1 MLSAEYRSYS
11 SKLTS
16 EQCSTKH
23 YSSVAV
29 GLFWLLLYHYKITTL
44 NHHATFTARRYASA
58 VFAVV
63 VRPSVCPSVRP
74 LQAGI
79 ESKRLDESSWFLAW
93 RLFSIYPTLFYKEIE
108 YLKQKLEYFL
118 LEFCPKL
125 QTEKIL
131 PRPVDRVVNK
141 IRRRRRRSRLL
152 TTSIRQS
159 RRLVAVYN
167 KSVNCNP
174 STPLLRFVLDYID
187 LLYNF
192 FLQLT
197 RF

>member
-1 MLSAEYRSYS
+1 METFFPSIPHCFIRKFEY
-11 SKLTS
+11 
-16 EQCSTKH
+16 
-23 YSSVAV
+23 
-29 GLFWLLLYHYKITTL
+29 F
-44 NHHATFTARRYASA
+44 
-58 VFAVV
+58 
-63 VRPSVCPSVRP
+63 
-74 LQAGI
+74 
-79 ESKRLDESSWFLAW
+79 
-93 RLFSIYPTLFYKEIE
+93 
-108 YLKQKLEYFL
+108 KQKLEYFL

-131 PRPVDRVVNK
+131 PRQVDRVVNK
-141 IRRRRRRSRLL
+141 IRRRRRRRRSRLL

-197 RF
+197 RFWLTQIIAVAELLVFIIRASDSANILTSVHVISANIVLHRVVIPESSGRKCFVMDRAYQRRCIRVQ

>member
-1 MLSAEYRSYS
+1 M
-11 SKLTS
+11 
-16 EQCSTKH
+16 
-23 YSSVAV
+23 
-29 GLFWLLLYHYKITTL
+29 LLLPHDAMLAQYL
-44 NHHATFTARRYASA
+44 PSSCDRLS
-58 VFAVV
+58 
-63 VRPSVCPSVRP
+63 VRPSVHYKPVLNRNDWTNRV
-74 LQAGI
+74 GFWHG
-79 ESKRLDESSWFLAW
+79 DF
-93 RLFSIYPTLFYKEIE
+93 FSIYPTLFYKEIE

-187 LLYNF
+187 LFTTSFYS
-192 FLQLT
+192 
-197 RF
+197 